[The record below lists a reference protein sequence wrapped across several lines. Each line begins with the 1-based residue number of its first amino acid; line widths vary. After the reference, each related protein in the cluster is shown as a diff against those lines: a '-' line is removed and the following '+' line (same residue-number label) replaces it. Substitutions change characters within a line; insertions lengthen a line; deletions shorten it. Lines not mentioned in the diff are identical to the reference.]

1 MTKQYYTKFIELSEE
16 LSAEIDPALATGDR
30 LEVEFNIEYWAYGA
44 QSEVETEI
52 ENVDVVAFYANGTEQ
67 VIHVSDLLKE
77 QLIALIDVEDSDLIL
92 ELEDAFYCGMD
103 Y

>member
-30 LEVEFNIEYWAYGA
+30 LEAEFNIEYWTYGA

-52 ENVDVVAFYANGTEQ
+52 ENVSVVAFYANGTER